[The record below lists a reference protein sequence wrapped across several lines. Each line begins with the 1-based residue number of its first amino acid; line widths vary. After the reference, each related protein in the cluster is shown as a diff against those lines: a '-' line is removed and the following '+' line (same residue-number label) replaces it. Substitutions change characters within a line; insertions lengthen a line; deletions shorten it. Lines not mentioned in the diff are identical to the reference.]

1 MEIRNGKLNTKNVKT
16 LVPLLEE
23 IMILCLNPLMPVGN
37 KKVTQ
42 T

>member
-1 MEIRNGKLNTKNVKT
+1 MEIRNGKLNTKKT